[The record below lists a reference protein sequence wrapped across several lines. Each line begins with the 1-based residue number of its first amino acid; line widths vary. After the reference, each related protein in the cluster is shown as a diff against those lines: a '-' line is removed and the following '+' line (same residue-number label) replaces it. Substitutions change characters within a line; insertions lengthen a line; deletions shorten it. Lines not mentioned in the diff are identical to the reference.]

1 MLEIEER
8 LLAKGITV
16 PHIVEAAM
24 ALRVPGGYDSRETAC
39 ALAGTISA
47 ALRDPDVASLLL
59 GAILLEDENRIRNH
73 SEIPGDTNGPV
84 GISIAE
90 MIGGARARFEFN
102 RYETEKPG
110 ILFDLGP
117 VLDNAVTG
125 LIAGCTARLSE
136 CV

>member
-16 PHIVEAAM
+16 PGIVEAAM
-24 ALRVPGGYDSRETAC
+24 ALHVPGGYGSRETAG

-59 GAILLEDENRIRNH
+59 GAILLEDENCIRYH
-73 SEIPGDTNGPV
+73 SDIPGDSDGPI
-84 GISIAE
+84 GMAIAE
-90 MIGGARARFEFN
+90 MIGGTRARFEFN
-102 RYETEKPG
+102 RYETAKPG
-110 ILFDLGP
+110 ILSDLGP
-117 VLDNAVTG
+117 VLDNAMTG
-125 LIAGCTARLSE
+125 LIAGCTSLLTE

>member
-16 PHIVEAAM
+16 PDIVETAM
-24 ALRVPGGYDSRETAC
+24 ALRIPGGYGPRGTAG

-47 ALRDPDVASLLL
+47 ALRDPDIASLLL
-59 GAILLEDENRIRNH
+59 GAILLEDENCIRH
-73 SEIPGDTNGPV
+73 YSDIPGDGDGPI
-84 GISIAE
+84 GIAIAE
-90 MIGGARARFEFN
+90 MIGGDRARFEFN
-102 RYETEKPG
+102 RYETAKPG
-110 ILFDLGP
+110 ILSALGP

-125 LIAGCTARLSE
+125 LIAGCTSLLSE